1 MAKMFNWIKNHFYY
15 LKWYILGVII
25 VIGLGIFLI
34 FDLTSREKFDY
45 YVYLANSTGAT
56 SEMQSAVRATFEQY
70 ADDLDGDGEVK
81 VQVIDLSYDFSSTDS
96 QLAIAKAS
104 QLGGEMNSGGH
115 FIFLYDNAYYEQ
127 TLNRLFEKQ
136 DFLKDKDGM
145 AMSIK
150 GTQFEEYFKAALNSV
165 GYSTE
170 NLPEY
175 FLSLRKQP
183 DKDSKN
189 YKVYQPERALL
200 EKIVKSGS

>member
-1 MAKMFNWIKNHFYY
+1 MSKAFNWLKNHFYY
-15 LKWYILGVII
+15 LKWYILGGII
-25 VIGLGIFLI
+25 ALGLGIFLI

-56 SEMQSAVRATFEQY
+56 SEMQSAVRAVFSQY

-81 VQVIDLSYDFSSTDS
+81 VQVIDLSYDFSSSDS
-96 QLAIAKAS
+96 QLAVAKAS

-136 DFLKDKDGM
+136 DFLKDKDGV
-145 AMSIK
+145 ALSIK
-150 GTQFEEYFKAALNSV
+150 NTKFEQYFKAALNSV
-165 GYSTE
+165 GYNTD

-175 FLSLRKQP
+175 FLSLRKAP

-189 YKVYQPERALL
+189 YKTYEPERALF
-200 EKIVKSGS
+200 EKIVKSES